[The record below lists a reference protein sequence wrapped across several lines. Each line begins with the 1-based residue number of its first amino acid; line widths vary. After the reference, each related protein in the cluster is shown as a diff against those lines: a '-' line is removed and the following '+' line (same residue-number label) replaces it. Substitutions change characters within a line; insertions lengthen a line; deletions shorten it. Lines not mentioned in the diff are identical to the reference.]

1 MNRLCFSL
9 ICFWLT
15 CSTLPAETSFFERR
29 YMSIAQQSF
38 QDSLYDVSEHK
49 FEGFLAKYPNSDFK
63 TEARWLL
70 GQSYYFQG
78 KYTQALEIFKAAPA
92 KADDPFRPGY
102 QFWEAECLA
111 ALLRWPEAVGRYQ
124 AFLKNFPKDP
134 LLEDARIGLA
144 AALHR
149 TQKTGE
155 ALAILEPAVSAGLSS
170 PTARKAALQKAR
182 ILISTQNYPAAHK
195 ILEALGSEKPDVA
208 TTFEAAYW
216 TAELA
221 MLENEPDRALEW
233 YRKIT
238 SDSRARPRN
247 LVPLSWFGTGLAQS
261 KKENWTG
268 ASDAFEQAF
277 TLALDPAV
285 IEPAVV
291 RYLEANVKSST
302 LAKAAL
308 RVRQFVRNKKDTSST
323 VGLYAIGKF
332 YRDQGNDDAAI
343 AELDYLVSTYPDS
356 EWRWPARILM
366 AESLKRK
373 GEVDSAQA
381 ALDEVVAQ
389 TKTGPHATRAL
400 NRQGEWLLEKKDEE
414 GAAKKF
420 LTASGTA
427 DTPEESENAL
437 FRAILSW
444 SRAGNLD
451 QFTQTFDLL
460 EKKYPQ
466 SRYRPVVLMEKAR
479 LLGQNNKPA
488 EATKIYQ
495 ELAARGDDPERA
507 AQAIY
512 QLAQSALQQGDAN
525 AAIQSL
531 RQIEKDFPTFSLIA
545 DAGYQRILNEV
556 NQGVYKGEAVR
567 TEWQQFIDR
576 FPNHPASI
584 KARYQIARWL
594 YQQGNMAEAQSRF
607 LEFSKNYPDHDLAP
621 ISAYYA
627 GKAAAT
633 RGEFKEAIPLLEKVA
648 DNTPVKTDARLL
660 QIRCL
665 MNLNQ
670 HESALTVADSILA
683 NRKEDP
689 AWVEASLRKAG
700 SLYTLAASDPKRYEQ
715 ALAVTEAILA
725 SSVPN
730 PAQRNEAG
738 FLRGQTLAQLDRKG
752 QALEAY
758 LDVVYGRLLP
768 SEITQQSPEPEFHW
782 FIMSGV
788 AAAKMREDKGDI
800 RGAVEIYRI
809 LERLGDPLRE
819 EFRRKIEELKAR
831 HFLYEEAS

>member
-1 MNRLCFSL
+1 MNRLCYSF
-9 ICFWLT
+9 ICLWLT
-15 CSTLPAETSFFERR
+15 CASLPAETTFFERR
-29 YMSIAQQSF
+29 FMSIAQQSF

-78 KYTQALEIFKAAPA
+78 KYTQALDIFKAAPS

-102 QFWEAECLA
+102 QFWEAESLA
-111 ALLRWPEAVGRYQ
+111 ALLRWPEAVDRYQ
-124 AFLKNFPKDP
+124 TFLKNYPKDP
-134 LLEDARIGLA
+134 LVEDARIGLA

-149 TQKTGE
+149 THKTEE
-155 ALAILEPAVSAGLSS
+155 ALAILEPAMASGLSTPS
-170 PTARKAALQKAR
+170 ARKAALQKAR
-182 ILISTQNYPAAHK
+182 IFISTQNYPAAHT
-195 ILEALGSEKPDVA
+195 ILESLASEKPDA
-208 TTFEAAYW
+208 TTTYEAAYW

-247 LVPLSWFGTGLAQS
+247 LVPLSWFGTGLAQG

-268 ASDAFEQAF
+268 AADAFEQAF

-285 IEPAVV
+285 IEPSVV

-308 RVRQFVRNKKDTSST
+308 RVRQFVRKKENTST

-373 GEVDSAQA
+373 GELDSAQS
-381 ALDEVVAQ
+381 ALEEVIAQ

-420 LTASGTA
+420 LAAAGTA
-427 DTPEESENAL
+427 GSPEESENAL

-444 SRAGNLD
+444 SRAGNFE

-488 EATKIYQ
+488 EAAKIYQ

-507 AQAIY
+507 AQAVY
-512 QLAQSALQQGDAN
+512 QLALSALQQGDAN
-525 AAIQSL
+525 AAVGSL
-531 RQIEKDFPTFSLIA
+531 RQIEKDFPTFSSLA
-545 DAGYQRILNEV
+545 DANYLRILTEV
-556 NQGVYKGEAVR
+556 NQGLHKGEAVR

-576 FPNHPASI
+576 FPTHAASVN
-584 KARYQIARWL
+584 ARFQIARWL

-607 LEFSKNYPDHDLAP
+607 LEFSKSYPEHNLAP
-621 ISAYYA
+621 IAAYYA

-648 DNTPVKTDARLL
+648 DNSPVKTDARLL

-700 SLYTLAASDPKRYEQ
+700 SLFTLAASDPKKYEQ

-725 SSVPN
+725 SNVPN

-738 FLRGQTLAQLDRKG
+738 FLRGQTLTRLDRKN

-768 SEITQQSPEPEFHW
+768 SEITQQTTEPEFHW
-782 FIMSGV
+782 FIKSGL
-788 AAAKMREDKGDI
+788 AAAQMREDQGDI

-809 LERLGDPLRE
+809 LERLGDPNRE
-819 EFRRKIEELKAR
+819 EFRKKIEDLKSR